1 MESLLSCLH
10 AFLKSLP
17 YYIPYWRSYSLIP
30 DKNQT
35 NIVKI
40 IAPPVQIL
48 AKLRHLGSGRSEA
61 SPFSR
66 KSKFSAHIVRYVCIK
81 GSQIKYKLQY
91 NGT

>member
-10 AFLKSLP
+10 AFLKSVP
-17 YYIPYWRSYSLIP
+17 YYIPNWRSYSLIS

-35 NIVKI
+35 NIAKI
-40 IAPPVQIL
+40 IALRVQIL

-66 KSKFSAHIVRYVCIK
+66 KSKLSALMVRYMNIK
-81 GSQIKYKLQY
+81 GSQLKCKLQY
-91 NGT
+91 NET